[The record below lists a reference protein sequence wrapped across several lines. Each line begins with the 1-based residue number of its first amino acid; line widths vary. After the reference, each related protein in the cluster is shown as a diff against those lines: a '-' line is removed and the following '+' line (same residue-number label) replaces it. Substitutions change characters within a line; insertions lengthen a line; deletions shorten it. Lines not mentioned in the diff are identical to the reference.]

1 MIGQRVYWAFSEYYS
16 FKYFGNIRMPYTKG
30 AVRPFDNVLK
40 LLVAQFKTNSSAF
53 SIIIWKANIIILS
66 YSNVEYFI
74 FKCSTVERLRLQSAK
89 IQIAWILQFCYA
101 VSYTHLRA
109 HET

>member
-16 FKYFGNIRMPYTKG
+16 FRYFGNIRVPYTKG
-30 AVRPFDNVLK
+30 AVRSFDNVLK
-40 LLVAQFKTNSSAF
+40 LLVAQFKPNSSAF

-74 FKCSTVERLRLQSAK
+74 FKCSTVERCLL
-89 IQIAWILQFCYA
+89 
-101 VSYTHLRA
+101 YTSPSPRDRQKSRM
-109 HET
+109 